1 MGVNFLNLLTGAN
14 VKTAQLAQGS
24 AVTSARAVNPYSKA
38 ISFAAVPS
46 EKAPRV
52 IDSVPT
58 KYADGTPFWA
68 DYVTPN
74 KSWVC

>member
-1 MGVNFLNLLTGAN
+1 MGVNFLNLLTPKAA
-14 VKTAQLAQGS
+14 VTQGT
-24 AVTSARAVNPYSKA
+24 AVTSARAVNPYSKHVSLA
-38 ISFAAVPS
+38 SVPS

-74 KSWVC
+74 NCWIG

>member
-1 MGVNFLNLLTGAN
+1 MGVNFLNLLTPKAT
-14 VKTAQLAQGS
+14 VAQGA
-24 AVTSARAVNPYSKA
+24 AVSSTRAVNPYSKPV
-38 ISFAAVPS
+38 SFASVPS